1 MNTVQKI
8 ETGLVELFAA
18 ALPDFKVGAAG
29 DQQAMTAYESESGA
43 LVIAAGEWKQEYPHL
58 PDYRVTVHLTGRT
71 SVDAD
76 PDRERITELLTLTQQ
91 YAQKLTIPVLAEALS
106 ETAVGWLPQ
115 GFAQGSI
122 KDEMHGFEIIYE
134 LIIADVI
141 FISKP

>member
-115 GFAQGSI
+115 GFAQGR
-122 KDEMHGFEIIYE
+122 
-134 LIIADVI
+134 
-141 FISKP
+141 

>member
-1 MNTVQKI
+1 MDTVHKI
-8 ETGLVELFAA
+8 ESGLVELFVA
-18 ALPDFKVGAAG
+18 ALPGFRVGAAG

-76 PDRERITELLTLTQQ
+76 PDRGRITELLTLTQRAAALTP
-91 YAQKLTIPVLAEALS
+91 AQLSEALG
-106 ETAVGWLPQ
+106 ETALGWLPQ

-122 KDEMHGFEIIYE
+122 KDEMHGFEVAYE
-134 LIIADVI
+134 LILTEVN
-141 FISKP
+141 FTV

>member
-8 ETGLVELFAA
+8 ETGLVALFAA

-43 LVIAAGEWKQEYPHL
+43 LVIAASEWKQEYPNL

-76 PDRERITELLTLTQQ
+76 SDRERITELLTLTQHAAAALTT
-91 YAQKLTIPVLAEALS
+91 AQLSEALD
-106 ETAVGWLPQ
+106 ETALGWLSQ
-115 GFAQGSI
+115 SFAQGSI
-122 KDEMHGFEIIYE
+122 KDEMHGFEVTYE
-134 LIIADVI
+134 LVLTGVDFQV
-141 FISKP
+141 S

>member
-76 PDRERITELLTLTQQ
+76 PDRGRITELLTLTQRAAAALTP
-91 YAQKLTIPVLAEALS
+91 AQLSEALG
-106 ETAVGWLPQ
+106 ETALGWLPQ

-122 KDEMHGFEIIYE
+122 KDEMHGFEVTYE
-134 LIIADVI
+134 LVLTDVD
-141 FISKP
+141 FQVS